1 MSKRSGDMLDPQEV
15 ADCMRLY
22 SELGTVEAV
31 AERMGMTRESVSRRL
46 ATRGGAMGMGKRK
59 PKVVTPEERAEIVRV
74 FRECGSKGGT
84 ARRLKMA
91 LNRVED
97 VLSEEL
103 GVL

>member
-1 MSKRSGDMLDPQEV
+1 
-15 ADCMRLY
+15 
-22 SELGTVEAV
+22 
-31 AERMGMTRESVSRRL
+31 
-46 ATRGGAMGMGKRK
+46 MGMGKRK
-59 PKVVTPEERAEIVRV
+59 PKAVTPEERAEIVRV
-74 FRECGSKGGT
+74 YRECGSKGGT

>member
-1 MSKRSGDMLDPQEV
+1 
-15 ADCMRLY
+15 
-22 SELGTVEAV
+22 
-31 AERMGMTRESVSRRL
+31 
-46 ATRGGAMGMGKRK
+46 MGMGKRK